1 MLKLVNLRPISL
13 PAVARAKSAV
23 ETAQR
28 EYDTAMRLEAP
39 LRIRR
44 LRATERLEAAK
55 SALRAALGGE
65 AAPIEPEPGIVAL
78 DELARRYEGVPCDVE
93 QRP

>member
-1 MLKLVNLRPISL
+1 MLKLVNLRPINL
-13 PAVARAKSAV
+13 GAVARAKSAL
-23 ETAQR
+23 EAAQS

-44 LRATERLEAAK
+44 MRAAERLEAAK

-65 AAPIEPEPGIVAL
+65 AAPPASEEGPVAL
-78 DELARRYEGVPCDVE
+78 EDLARRYEGVPCDV
-93 QRP
+93 